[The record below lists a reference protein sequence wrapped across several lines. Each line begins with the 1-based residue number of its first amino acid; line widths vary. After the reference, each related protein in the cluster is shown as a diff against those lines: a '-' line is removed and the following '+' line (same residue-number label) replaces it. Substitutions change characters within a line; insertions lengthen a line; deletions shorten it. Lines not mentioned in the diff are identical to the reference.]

1 MRDPIII
8 LSDHSSAVHYML
20 FNSDDA
26 ELFAGMKG
34 GKISQWDI
42 QKRKI
47 KNDLVGH
54 STQITSMAFH
64 RKNNE
69 ACVLAS
75 ASAEGKIKIWD
86 LKSKSNP
93 INFKGHFTE
102 VDCLTFSP
110 DFTYL
115 ASGSQDGVVKIWDI
129 RMTQKSLKEIV
140 NKDKKGINCIK
151 FNPWKTVLAFG
162 SKDKTI
168 KYWDIKNFELIGQTN
183 PDRLPIEQ
191 IEYDN
196 QGNNLFYATNEALKY
211 WEIGEKGFSLITMHE
226 TGWNRLQDFRY
237 IESKEICAC
246 SIYGNKLSYYSI
258 KYKEIFGKIGN
269 VSIMSNIEENIEE
282 SQSSAFFDDSDI
294 HLNLNFDNNK
304 NQRKIPASAKN
315 KSQKKFDEYQN
326 SNPVLEDLNINEP
339 AGISKFINTSTTNV
353 SVSNNSSNI
362 IGNESIFMKNGI
374 IYFFLIYFFIYF
386 F

>member
-1 MRDPIII
+1 MKDPIIT

-54 STQITSMAFH
+54 STQITAMAFH

-69 ACVLAS
+69 ACVLSS

-86 LKSKSNP
+86 LKSKSSP

-168 KYWDIKNFELIGQTN
+168 KYWDMKNFELIGQTN

-211 WEIGEKGFSLITMHE
+211 
-226 TGWNRLQDFRY
+226 
-237 IESKEICAC
+237 
-246 SIYGNKLSYYSI
+246 
-258 KYKEIFGKIGN
+258 
-269 VSIMSNIEENIEE
+269 
-282 SQSSAFFDDSDI
+282 
-294 HLNLNFDNNK
+294 
-304 NQRKIPASAKN
+304 
-315 KSQKKFDEYQN
+315 
-326 SNPVLEDLNINEP
+326 
-339 AGISKFINTSTTNV
+339 
-353 SVSNNSSNI
+353 
-362 IGNESIFMKNGI
+362 
-374 IYFFLIYFFIYF
+374 
-386 F
+386 